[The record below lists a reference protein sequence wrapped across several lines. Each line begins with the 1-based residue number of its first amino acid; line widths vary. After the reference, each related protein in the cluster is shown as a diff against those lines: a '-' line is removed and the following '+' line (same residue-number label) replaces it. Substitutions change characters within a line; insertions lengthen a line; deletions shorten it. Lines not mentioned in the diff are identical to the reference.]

1 MYRIID
7 GKTVSQGVKDSVRD
21 ELTALKTEMGL
32 TAGLAVKACLRI
44 LRNRIVRVRASGKN
58 NPG

>member
-32 TAGLAVKACLRI
+32 TYQKRPFRDA
-44 LRNRIVRVRASGKN
+44 
-58 NPG
+58 